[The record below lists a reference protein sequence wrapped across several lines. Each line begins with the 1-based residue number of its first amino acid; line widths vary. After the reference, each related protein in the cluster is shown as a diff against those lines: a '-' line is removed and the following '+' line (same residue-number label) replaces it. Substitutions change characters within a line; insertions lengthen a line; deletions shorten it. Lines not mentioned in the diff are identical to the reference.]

1 MGGGE
6 DRKRQLIRES
16 CCTLSILSATCYPRS
31 GEQAKSKDPYALR
44 GILGR
49 LKVFSHDRVLLTS
62 ERAVRIPLRSIH
74 WLRSQGSFD
83 SADAFASMHQLR
95 SG

>member
-1 MGGGE
+1 VGGGLVE
-6 DRKRQLIRES
+6 TRQLMCAS
-16 CCTLSILSATCYPRS
+16 VLHLSVLRPSLWHPSLWHPVILSAACPPRS

-74 WLRSQGSFD
+74 WLRS
-83 SADAFASMHQLR
+83 
-95 SG
+95 